1 MKCIFCDIAKGKM
14 KSFKVYEDKKHL
26 ALLDIN
32 PNTEGM
38 TLVITKKHY
47 PSYIFS
53 MPPYE
58 YKEFFNAA
66 KNVSKKLEKGLKV
79 KRVALVVEGLAVNHA
94 HIKLYPLHGLEKKF
108 VPTLAKKR
116 IFFKK
121 YEGYIST
128 QLGSKAS
135 EKQLE
140 KLAEKIRR
148 V

>member
-1 MKCIFCDIAKGKM
+1 MKCIFCDIVKGKI
-14 KSFKVYEDKKHL
+14 KSYKVYEDKKHL

-53 MPPYE
+53 MPPDE
-58 YKEFFNAA
+58 YKEFFIST

-79 KRVALVVEGLAVNHA
+79 KRVALVVEGLAINHA
-94 HIKLYPLHGLEKKF
+94 HIKLYPLHELKKKF
-108 VPTLAKKR
+108 VPVIAKKR
-116 IFFKK
+116 VFFKK
-121 YEGYIST
+121 YEGYLTT
-128 QLGSKAS
+128 QLGPKAS

-140 KLAEKIRR
+140 RVSKKIR
-148 V
+148 